1 MALDVLEEVA
11 PSTSWHSYPSV
22 YQLGHRVTEPVRDVV
37 VVAEEKVDASQFSF
51 GDIDGRLRVRSKGRE
66 FDPEAPDDL
75 FAAAT
80 ATVQHL
86 YHAAALRPGW
96 TYRGEAFKGPR
107 HNVLHYGRV
116 PEGNVVLF
124 DVNPRHEAYLS
135 YDQKVEEAARLG
147 LEVVPRLYEGHLA
160 EIDLPALLETVSFLG
175 GPKVEGVVLKPVT
188 PLYGPDKKA
197 ILVKYVSEA
206 FKEVHRKVWGGGA
219 KSKATVAER
228 LVARYRTEAR
238 WQKAVQHLR
247 ERGELEGA
255 PRDIGALV
263 REVQADVLAE
273 EADAIRDAL
282 FAEFKD
288 GLLRGVVR
296 GLPEWYKQQLAE
308 EYL

>member
-11 PSTSWHSYPSV
+11 PSTSWHSYPSI
-22 YQLGHRVTEPVRDVV
+22 YQLGHRAAQAVHGAV

-51 GDIDGRLRVRSKGRE
+51 GDIGGRLRVRSKGRE

-80 ATVQHL
+80 ATVQRL
-86 YHAAALRPGW
+86 YARGDLRPGW

-107 HNVLHYGRV
+107 HNVLHYDRV
-116 PEGNVVLF
+116 PDGHVVLF
-124 DVNPRHEAYLS
+124 DVNPRHEEYLS
-135 YDQKVEEAARLG
+135 YDAKAEEAARLG
-147 LEVVPRLYEGHLA
+147 LEVVPRLYEGTLA
-160 EIDLPALLETVSFLG
+160 AIDLPQLLGTVSFLG
-175 GPKVEGVVLKPVT
+175 GPKVEGVVLKPVI
-188 PLYGPDKKA
+188 PVYGPDKKA
-197 ILVKYVSEA
+197 VLVKYVSEA
-206 FKEVHRKVWGGGA
+206 FKEVHRKVWGEGA

-238 WQKAVQHLR
+238 WQKAIQHLR
-247 ERGELEGA
+247 ERGELAGE
-255 PRDIGALV
+255 PRVIGALV

-273 EADAIRDAL
+273 ETEAIKDTL

-296 GLPEWYKQQLAE
+296 GLPEYYKQQLAE
-308 EYL
+308 GYL